1 MNPSIPKF
9 VGKTDPDNGNHLFLF
24 PESMKFMK
32 MKQYLMAAVIGCL
45 AASQQACAQQPQPQ
59 DTPHEAQS
67 AVATPHS
74 IAINPY
80 VPSEMTFAGKQI
92 DLRRA
97 DLRER
102 LDRELITFTYG
113 HTTTLLMIKRA
124 NRYFPIIEPI
134 LKECGIPDDL
144 KYLMVIE
151 SSVDIR
157 ALSPAKA
164 AGLWQFMPATGKEY
178 GLEVSAH
185 VDERYHVEKATRAAC
200 KYLKDGYAKY
210 GDWLTVAA
218 SYNAGFGR
226 ISGELQ
232 KQQADNSMDL
242 WLVRETSR
250 YMFRILAAKQVFA
263 LPSRYGFILHAADLY
278 PTLPTKPFEVK
289 TTIPD
294 LGAFAKAQGVPMSLL
309 KEANPWLLSNTL
321 PVRQGG
327 KVYTIQIP
335 IMEKWS
341 YDPSTTL
348 PHNRAWV
355 VE

>member
-1 MNPSIPKF
+1 MKPKQLLI
-9 VGKTDPDNGNHLFLF
+9 VIFL
-24 PESMKFMK
+24 S
-32 MKQYLMAAVIGCL
+32 CL
-45 AASQQACAQQPQPQ
+45 ALSQQACAQHTQPQSETGSTDIPSL
-59 DTPHEAQS
+59 PYE
-67 AVATPHS
+67 VG
-74 IAINPY
+74 NPY
-80 VPSEMTFAGKQI
+80 IPTEIMFAGKKI

-134 LKECGIPDDL
+134 LKEYGVPDDL
-144 KYLMVIE
+144 KYLMAIE

-178 GLEVSAH
+178 GLEVNTN

-200 KYLKDGYAKY
+200 KYLKEGYAKY

-226 ISGELQ
+226 ISSELEKQ
-232 KQQADNSMDL
+232 KAETSMDM

-250 YMFRILAAKQVFA
+250 YMFRILAAKQVFTS
-263 LPSRYGFILHAADLY
+263 PRRYGFILHACDLY
-278 PTLPTKPFEVK
+278 PTLPTRPYEVK
-289 TTIPD
+289 ATIPD
-294 LGAFAKAQGVPMSLL
+294 LGAFAQKHGVPMSLL
-309 KEANPWLLSNTL
+309 KEANPWLISNTL
-321 PVRQGG
+321 PIRPGG
-327 KVYTIQIP
+327 KTYIIQIP
-335 IMEKWS
+335 VMEKCT
-341 YDPSTTL
+341 YDPSSTI
-348 PHNRAWV
+348 PHNHDWI

>member
-1 MNPSIPKF
+1 
-9 VGKTDPDNGNHLFLF
+9 
-24 PESMKFMK
+24 
-32 MKQYLMAAVIGCL
+32 MKQSLTALFATALLCL
-45 AASQQACAQQPQPQ
+45 SACAQQQQPQ
-59 DTPHEAQS
+59 DTPLTPTTNT
-67 AVATPHS
+67 ATTS
-74 IAINPY
+74 NPI
-80 VPSEMTFAGKQI
+80 VPTDMEFAGKRI

-102 LDRELITFTYG
+102 IDRELITFTYG

-134 LKECGIPDDL
+134 LKECGVPDDL
-144 KYLMVIE
+144 KYLMAIE

-178 GLEVSAH
+178 GLEINTN

-200 KYLKDGYAKY
+200 KYLKEGYAKY

-226 ISGELQ
+226 ISSELGKQ
-232 KQQADNSMDL
+232 KAETSMDL

-250 YMFRILAAKQVFA
+250 YMFRILAAKQVFTS
-263 LPSRYGFILHAADLY
+263 PRRYGFSLHACDLY
-278 PTLPTKPFEVK
+278 PTLPTRPYEVK
-289 TTIPD
+289 ATIPD
-294 LGAFAKAQGVPMSLL
+294 LGAFAQEHGVPMSLL
-309 KEANPWLLSNTL
+309 KEANPWLVSNTL
-321 PVRQGG
+321 PVRPGG
-327 KVYTIQIP
+327 KTYVIQIP
-335 IMEKWS
+335 VMEKWT
-341 YDPSTTL
+341 YDPASTI
-348 PHNRAWV
+348 PHNHDWI

>member
-1 MNPSIPKF
+1 
-9 VGKTDPDNGNHLFLF
+9 
-24 PESMKFMK
+24 MKL
-32 MKQYLMAAVIGCL
+32 KQYVIIL
-45 AASQQACAQQPQPQ
+45 ALTSLSASQQACAQSSQTQ
-59 DTPHEAQS
+59 DYPMLEECETIPPS
-67 AVATPHS
+67 K
-74 IAINPY
+74 AINPY
-80 VPSEMTFAGKQI
+80 VPTNMTFAGKLV

-178 GLEVSAH
+178 GLEVSAN

-200 KYLKDGYAKY
+200 KYLKDGYGKY

-218 SYNAGFGR
+218 SYNAGFAR
-226 ISGELQ
+226 ITSELEKQ
-232 KQQADNSMDL
+232 KTDTSMDM
-242 WLVRETSR
+242 WLNKETSR
-250 YMFRILAAKQVFA
+250 YMFRILAAKQVFSS
-263 LPSRYGFILHAADLY
+263 PQQYGFVLRASDLY
-278 PTLPTKPFEVK
+278 PTLPTKSYEVK
-289 TTIPD
+289 STITD
-294 LGAFAKAQGVPMSLL
+294 LGTFAKEQGVPMSLL
-309 KEANPWLLSNTL
+309 KEANPWLMSNTL
-321 PVRQGG
+321 PVRSGG
-327 KVYTIQIP
+327 KTYIIQIP
-335 IMEKWS
+335 VIEKWN
-341 YDPSTTL
+341 YTPDSTI
-348 PHNRAWV
+348 PHNSNWV

>member
-1 MNPSIPKF
+1 
-9 VGKTDPDNGNHLFLF
+9 
-24 PESMKFMK
+24 MKL
-32 MKQYLMAAVIGCL
+32 KQYAIIL
-45 AASQQACAQQPQPQ
+45 ALTSLSASQQACAQSSQTQ
-59 DTPHEAQS
+59 DYPMLEECETIPPS
-67 AVATPHS
+67 K
-74 IAINPY
+74 AINPY
-80 VPSEMTFAGKQI
+80 VPTNMTFAGKLV

-178 GLEVSAH
+178 GLEVSAN

-200 KYLKDGYAKY
+200 KYLKDGYGKY

-218 SYNAGFGR
+218 SYNAGFAR
-226 ISGELQ
+226 ITSELEKQ
-232 KQQADNSMDL
+232 KTDTSMDM
-242 WLVRETSR
+242 WLNKETSR
-250 YMFRILAAKQVFA
+250 YMFRILAAKQVFSS
-263 LPSRYGFILHAADLY
+263 PQQYGFVLRASDLY
-278 PTLPTKPFEVK
+278 PTLPTKSYEVK
-289 TTIPD
+289 STITD
-294 LGAFAKAQGVPMSLL
+294 LGTFAKEQGVPMSLL
-309 KEANPWLLSNTL
+309 KEANPWLMSNTL
-321 PVRQGG
+321 PVRSGG
-327 KVYTIQIP
+327 KTYIIQIP
-335 IMEKWS
+335 VIEKWN
-341 YDPSTTL
+341 YTPDSTI
-348 PHNRAWV
+348 PHNSNWV

>member
-1 MNPSIPKF
+1 
-9 VGKTDPDNGNHLFLF
+9 
-24 PESMKFMK
+24 MKL
-32 MKQYLMAAVIGCL
+32 KQYAIIL
-45 AASQQACAQQPQPQ
+45 ALTSLSASQQACAQSSQAQ
-59 DTPHEAQS
+59 DYPMLEECETIPPS
-67 AVATPHS
+67 K
-74 IAINPY
+74 AINPY
-80 VPSEMTFAGKQI
+80 VPTNMTFAGKLV

-178 GLEVSAH
+178 GLEVSAN

-200 KYLKDGYAKY
+200 KYLKDGYGKY

-218 SYNAGFGR
+218 SYNAGFAR
-226 ISGELQ
+226 ITSELEKQ
-232 KQQADNSMDL
+232 KTDTSMDM
-242 WLVRETSR
+242 WLNKETSR
-250 YMFRILAAKQVFA
+250 YMFRILAAKQVFSS
-263 LPSRYGFILHAADLY
+263 PQQYGFVLRASDLY
-278 PTLPTKPFEVK
+278 PTLPTKSYEVK
-289 TTIPD
+289 STITD
-294 LGAFAKAQGVPMSLL
+294 LGTFAKEQGVPMSLL
-309 KEANPWLLSNTL
+309 KEANPWLMSNTL
-321 PVRQGG
+321 PVRSGG
-327 KVYTIQIP
+327 KTYIIQIP
-335 IMEKWS
+335 VIEKWN
-341 YDPSTTL
+341 YTPDSTI
-348 PHNRAWV
+348 PHNSNWV

>member
-1 MNPSIPKF
+1 MTLKKLLLITILSC
-9 VGKTDPDNGNHLFLF
+9 
-24 PESMKFMK
+24 
-32 MKQYLMAAVIGCL
+32 Q
-45 AASQQACAQQPQPQ
+45 ASLQQACAQQPQPQ
-59 DTPHEAQS
+59 DEAISPHPSQ
-67 AVATPHS
+67 V
-74 IAINPY
+74 INPY
-80 VPSEMTFAGKQI
+80 VPTEMTFAGKNI

-102 LDRELITFTYG
+102 LDRELITFSYG

-124 NRYFPIIEPI
+124 NRYFPIIETI
-134 LKECGIPDDL
+134 LKECGVPDDL

-178 GLEVSAH
+178 GLEVNTN

-226 ISGELQ
+226 ISSELD
-232 KQQADNSMDL
+232 KQHATTSLDM
-242 WLVRETSR
+242 WLNKETSR
-250 YMFRILAAKQVFA
+250 YMFRILAAKQLFES
-263 LPSRYGFILHAADLY
+263 PRRYGFILRATDLY
-278 PTLPTKPFEVK
+278 PTLPTKPYKVT
-289 TTIPD
+289 TTITD
-294 LGAFAKAQGVPMSLL
+294 LGTFAHQHGIPMSLL
-309 KEANPWLLSNTL
+309 KEANPWLISNTL
-321 PVRQGG
+321 PVRPGG
-327 KVYTIQIP
+327 KTYTLQLP
-335 IMEKWS
+335 IMEKWV
-341 YDPSTTL
+341 YDPTTTL
-348 PHNRAWV
+348 PHNSAWV

>member
-1 MNPSIPKF
+1 
-9 VGKTDPDNGNHLFLF
+9 
-24 PESMKFMK
+24 MKL
-32 MKQYLMAAVIGCL
+32 KQYVIIL
-45 AASQQACAQQPQPQ
+45 ALTSLSASQQACAQSSQTQ
-59 DTPHEAQS
+59 DYPMLEECETIPPS
-67 AVATPHS
+67 K
-74 IAINPY
+74 AINPY
-80 VPSEMTFAGKQI
+80 VPTNMTFAGKLV

-178 GLEVSAH
+178 GLEVSAN

-200 KYLKDGYAKY
+200 KYLKDGYGKY

-218 SYNAGFGR
+218 SYNAGFAR
-226 ISGELQ
+226 ITSELEKQ
-232 KQQADNSMDL
+232 KTDTSMDM
-242 WLVRETSR
+242 WLNKETSR
-250 YMFRILAAKQVFA
+250 YMFRILAAKQVFSS
-263 LPSRYGFILHAADLY
+263 PQQYGFVLRASDLY
-278 PTLPTKPFEVK
+278 PTLPTKSYEVK
-289 TTIPD
+289 STITD
-294 LGAFAKAQGVPMSLL
+294 LGTFAKEQGVPMSLL
-309 KEANPWLLSNTL
+309 KEANPWLMSNTL
-321 PVRQGG
+321 PVRSGG
-327 KVYTIQIP
+327 KTYIIQIP
-335 IMEKWS
+335 VIEKWN
-341 YDPSTTL
+341 YTPDSTI
-348 PHNRAWV
+348 PHDSNWV

>member
-1 MNPSIPKF
+1 
-9 VGKTDPDNGNHLFLF
+9 
-24 PESMKFMK
+24 MKL
-32 MKQYLMAAVIGCL
+32 KQLLIAIVLGSL
-45 AASQQACAQQPQPQ
+45 AASQQACAQQTPSSD
-59 DTPHEAQS
+59 DTSSLSDES
-67 AVATPHS
+67 AMNVPPS
-74 IAINPY
+74 KAINPY
-80 VPSEMTFAGKQI
+80 VPTEITFVGKRI

-102 LDRELITFTYG
+102 MDRELITFTYG

-134 LKECGIPDDL
+134 LKECGVPDDL
-144 KYLMVIE
+144 KYLMAIE

-164 AGLWQFMPATGKEY
+164 AGLWQFMPATGKEF
-178 GLEVSAH
+178 GLEVSAN

-218 SYNAGFGR
+218 SYNAGFAR
-226 ISGELQ
+226 ITSELEKQ
-232 KQQADNSMDL
+232 KAETSMDM

-263 LPSRYGFILHAADLY
+263 SPRRYGFMLRAADLY
-278 PTLPTKPFEVK
+278 PTLPTKPYEVK
-289 TTIPD
+289 STIAD
-294 LGAFAKAQGVPMSLL
+294 LGAFAREQGVPMSLL
-309 KEANPWLLSNTL
+309 KEANPWLISNTL
-321 PVRQGG
+321 PVRPGG
-327 KVYTIQIP
+327 KTYVIQLP
-335 IMEKWS
+335 VMEKWT
-341 YDPSTTL
+341 YDPASTR
-348 PHNRAWV
+348 PHNPAWV

>member
-1 MNPSIPKF
+1 
-9 VGKTDPDNGNHLFLF
+9 
-24 PESMKFMK
+24 MKL
-32 MKQYLMAAVIGCL
+32 KQYAIIL
-45 AASQQACAQQPQPQ
+45 ALTSLSASQQACAQSSQTQ
-59 DTPHEAQS
+59 DYPMLEECETIPPS
-67 AVATPHS
+67 K
-74 IAINPY
+74 AINPY
-80 VPSEMTFAGKQI
+80 VPTNMTFAGKLV

-178 GLEVSAH
+178 GLEVSAN

-200 KYLKDGYAKY
+200 KYLKDGYGKY

-218 SYNAGFGR
+218 SYNAGFAR
-226 ISGELQ
+226 ITSELEKQ
-232 KQQADNSMDL
+232 KTDTSMDM
-242 WLVRETSR
+242 WLNKETSR
-250 YMFRILAAKQVFA
+250 YMFRILAAKQVFSS
-263 LPSRYGFILHAADLY
+263 PQQYGFVLRASDLY
-278 PTLPTKPFEVK
+278 PTLPAKSYEVK
-289 TTIPD
+289 STITD
-294 LGAFAKAQGVPMSLL
+294 LGTFAKEQGVPMSLL
-309 KEANPWLLSNTL
+309 KEANPWLMSNTL
-321 PVRQGG
+321 PVRSGG
-327 KVYTIQIP
+327 KTYIIQIP
-335 IMEKWS
+335 VIEKWN
-341 YDPSTTL
+341 YTPDSTI
-348 PHNRAWV
+348 PHNSNWV

>member
-1 MNPSIPKF
+1 
-9 VGKTDPDNGNHLFLF
+9 
-24 PESMKFMK
+24 MKL
-32 MKQYLMAAVIGCL
+32 KQYTIIL
-45 AASQQACAQQPQPQ
+45 ALTSLSASQQACAQSSQTQ
-59 DTPHEAQS
+59 DNPLLEEYETIPPS
-67 AVATPHS
+67 K
-74 IAINPY
+74 AINPY
-80 VPSEMTFAGKQI
+80 VPTDMTFADKLV

-178 GLEVSAH
+178 GLEVSTN

-200 KYLKDGYAKY
+200 KYLKDGYEKY

-218 SYNAGFGR
+218 SYNAGFAR
-226 ISGELQ
+226 ITSELEKQ
-232 KQQADNSMDL
+232 KTDTSMDM
-242 WLVRETSR
+242 WLNKETSR
-250 YMFRILAAKQVFA
+250 YMFRILAAKQVFSS
-263 LPSRYGFILHAADLY
+263 PQQYGFVLRASDLY
-278 PTLPTKPFEVK
+278 PTLPTKPYEVK
-289 TTIPD
+289 STITD
-294 LGAFAKAQGVPMSLL
+294 LGNFAKKQGVPMSLL

-321 PVRQGG
+321 PVRPGG
-327 KVYTIQIP
+327 KTYIIQIP
-335 IMEKWS
+335 IVEKWS
-341 YDPSTTL
+341 YSPDSIV
-348 PHNRAWV
+348 PHNSNWV
-355 VE
+355 IE

>member
-1 MNPSIPKF
+1 MKL
-9 VGKTDPDNGNHLFLF
+9 KQLFIAIVLG
-24 PESMKFMK
+24 S
-32 MKQYLMAAVIGCL
+32 LT
-45 AASQQACAQQPQPQ
+45 ASQQACAQQQQPEETSMP
-59 DTPHEAQS
+59 DKEGIEMPPS
-67 AVATPHS
+67 K
-74 IAINPY
+74 AINPY
-80 VPSEMTFAGKQI
+80 VPAEMTFAGKRI

-102 LDRELITFTYG
+102 MDRELITFTYG

-134 LKECGIPDDL
+134 LKECGVPDDL
-144 KYLMVIE
+144 KYLMAIE

-178 GLEVSAH
+178 GLEIGTN

-200 KYLKDGYAKY
+200 KYLKEGFAKY

-226 ISGELQ
+226 ISSELEKQ
-232 KQQADNSMDL
+232 KAGTSMDL

-263 LPSRYGFILHAADLY
+263 SPRSYGFILRAADLY
-278 PTLPTKPFEVK
+278 PNLPTRPYEVK
-289 TTIPD
+289 STITD
-294 LGAFAKAQGVPMSLL
+294 LGAFAREQGVPMSLL
-309 KEANPWLLSNTL
+309 KEVNPWLISNTL
-321 PVRQGG
+321 PVRPGG
-327 KVYTIQIP
+327 KSYIIDIP
-335 IMEKWS
+335 VMDKWT
-341 YDPSTTL
+341 YDPASTV

>member
-1 MNPSIPKF
+1 MTF
-9 VGKTDPDNGNHLFLF
+9 W
-24 PESMKFMK
+24 
-32 MKQYLMAAVIGCL
+32 GCL
-45 AASQQACAQQPQPQ
+45 TASQQACAQQPQQ
-59 DTPHEAQS
+59 NEEQRIN
-67 AVATPHS
+67 HS
-74 IAINPY
+74 SSIEEMSPSKVINPY
-80 VPSEMTFAGKQI
+80 VPAEMTFAGKRI

-102 LDRELITFTYG
+102 MDRELITFTYG

-134 LKECGIPDDL
+134 LKECGVPDDL
-144 KYLMVIE
+144 KYLMAIE

-178 GLEVSAH
+178 GLEVNTN

-200 KYLKDGYAKY
+200 KYLKEGYAKY

-226 ISGELQ
+226 ITSELE
-232 KQQADNSMDL
+232 KQQADNAMDL

-250 YMFRILAAKQVFA
+250 YMFRILAAKQVFTS
-263 LPSRYGFILHAADLY
+263 PCRYGFILRASDLY
-278 PTLPTKPFEVK
+278 PTLPTKLYEVK
-289 TTIPD
+289 ATITD
-294 LGAFAKAQGVPMSLL
+294 LGVFAKQQGVSMSLL
-309 KEANPWLLSNTL
+309 KEANPWLISNTL
-321 PVRQGG
+321 PVRPGG
-327 KVYTIQIP
+327 KTYVIQLP
-335 IMEKWS
+335 IMDKWT
-341 YDPSTTL
+341 YDPTATA
-348 PHNRAWV
+348 PHNPAWV

>member
-1 MNPSIPKF
+1 
-9 VGKTDPDNGNHLFLF
+9 
-24 PESMKFMK
+24 
-32 MKQYLMAAVIGCL
+32 MKQSLTALFATALLCL
-45 AASQQACAQQPQPQ
+45 SACAQQQQPQ
-59 DTPHEAQS
+59 DTPLTPTTNT
-67 AVATPHS
+67 ATTS
-74 IAINPY
+74 NPI
-80 VPSEMTFAGKQI
+80 VPTDMEFAGKRI

-102 LDRELITFTYG
+102 IDRELITFTYG

-134 LKECGIPDDL
+134 LKECGVPDDL
-144 KYLMVIE
+144 KYLMAIE

-178 GLEVSAH
+178 GLEINTN

-200 KYLKDGYAKY
+200 KYLKEGYAKY

-226 ISGELQ
+226 ISSELGKQ
-232 KQQADNSMDL
+232 KAETSMDL

-250 YMFRILAAKQVFA
+250 YMFRILAAKQVFTS
-263 LPSRYGFILHAADLY
+263 PRRYGFSLHACDLY
-278 PTLPTKPFEVK
+278 PTLPTRPYEAKA
-289 TTIPD
+289 TIPD
-294 LGAFAKAQGVPMSLL
+294 LGAFAQEHGVPMSLL
-309 KEANPWLLSNTL
+309 KEANPWLVSNTL
-321 PVRQGG
+321 PVRPGG
-327 KVYTIQIP
+327 KTYVIQIP
-335 IMEKWS
+335 VMEEWT
-341 YDPSTTL
+341 YDPASTI
-348 PHNRAWV
+348 PHNHDWI